1 MNNMKAAVYEKYG
14 PPEVLYIKEVETPK
28 PKDNEVLIRVFATT
42 VNRTDCAML
51 RAKPFIMRFFT
62 GLVKPK
68 KQILGIDFAGR
79 IESVGKDVK
88 TLKTGDRVFGIDDS
102 GLCSHAQYM
111 TFPENKA
118 IAVIPEGSSY
128 EQAAASLEGVHYAFN
143 FINKVPGLTGK
154 KVLVNGATGAIGS
167 ATVQLLK
174 YFGAHV
180 TAVCNTKN
188 IALIRSIGADEIID
202 YLKEDFTKNNQKYN
216 FVFDAVGKSTFSKC
230 KPLLE
235 NGGVYISSE
244 LGPMAQNPFLAIFTS
259 ITGSKKVI
267 FPIPTDCKKSVLLI
281 KKITEEGKFKP
292 VIDKI
297 FPLQEI
303 AEAFRYV
310 ETGEKTGNVVI
321 NLA

>member
-1 MNNMKAAVYEKYG
+1 MKAAVYEKYG
-14 PPEVLYIKEVETPK
+14 PPEVLHIKEVETPK

-62 GLVKPK
+62 GFLKPK
-68 KQILGIDFAGR
+68 KQIPGIDFAGR

-88 TLKTGDRVFGIDDS
+88 TFNKGDRVFGFDAS
-102 GLCSHAQYM
+102 GLCSHAQFI

-118 IAVIPEGSSY
+118 IAVIPEGTSY
-128 EQAAASLEGVHYAFN
+128 EQAAASLEGFHYAYN
-143 FINKVPGLTGK
+143 FINKVPSLNGK
-154 KVLVNGATGAIGS
+154 RVLVNGATGAIGS
-167 ATVQLLK
+167 AMVQLLK

-188 IALIRSIGADEIID
+188 IALIRSIGADDIID
-202 YLKEDFTKNNQKYN
+202 YLNEDFTKINQTFH
-216 FVFDAVGKSTFSKC
+216 FVFDAVGKSTFWKC
-230 KPLLE
+230 KRLME
-235 NGGVYISSE
+235 AGGIYISSE
-244 LGPMAQNPFLAIFTS
+244 LGPMAQNLVLAIFTF
-259 ITGSKKVI
+259 ITGNKKVI
-267 FPIPTDCKKSVLLI
+267 FPIPTDGNRSVLLI

-297 FPLQEI
+297 FPLEQI
-303 AEAFRYV
+303 AEAYRYV